1 MQNTAKQNYPHL
13 VASYDMGNE
22 MGSETTRGKLNI
34 SLGAENISLSGQK
47 QSTISLSSTKKRT

>member
-1 MQNTAKQNYPHL
+1 MQNTAKQNYPRL

-22 MGSETTRGKLNI
+22 MGSEPTRGKLNI

-47 QSTISLSSTKKRT
+47 QDKITLD